1 MIPKPLAR
9 HLDGLRGQFIL
20 MLSTPWALVGLSY
33 ILFRTPTR
41 SASFAYLP
49 DWLDENE
56 LGWVWVIAAAVMVAC
71 AFIGKWKPQ
80 LTTVGFLTA
89 MVPPLL
95 WALMF
100 VGGFL
105 TGGPI
110 TAVVS
115 TIMYAAYAAIIYF
128 VSGWPNPRPGDTSGG
143 S

>member
-33 ILFRTPTR
+33 IIFRTPTR
-41 SASFAYLP
+41 AESFAYLP
-49 DWLDENE
+49 SWLDENE
-56 LGWVWVIAAAVMVAC
+56 LGWVWITAAVVMAAC
-71 AFIGKWKPQ
+71 AFLGRRRPQ

-95 WALMF
+95 WALVF
-100 VGGFL
+100 TGGLL

-110 TAVVS
+110 TAIVS
-115 TIMYAAYAAIIYF
+115 VIMYAALASIIYF

-143 S
+143 P

>member
-9 HLDGLRGQFIL
+9 RLDGLRGQFIL
-20 MLSTPWALVGLSY
+20 MLSAPWALVGLSY
-33 ILFRTPTR
+33 IVFRTPTR
-41 SASFAYLP
+41 SASFAWLP
-49 DWLDENE
+49 SWLDENE
-56 LGWVWVIAAAVMVAC
+56 LGWVWIVAALVMVAC
-71 AFIGKWKPQ
+71 AFIGRWKPK

-95 WALMF
+95 WAMVF
-100 VGGFL
+100 TGGVL

-110 TAVVS
+110 TALVSVV
-115 TIMYAAYAAIIYF
+115 MYAAYAAIIYF